1 MVLKNEFTCTVTG
14 KAHKGKD
21 DLTCKCDNVVYL
33 ISCRKCKQQYVCSAF
48 ESNFKPRLGVHK
60 IDINTNKVRCGV
72 AKHFLISCTG
82 INKLENVKVQL
93 VEEVK

>member
-1 MVLKNEFTCTVTG
+1 MVLKNEFTCTATG

-21 DLTCKCDNVVYL
+21 DLTCKCGNVVYL

-48 ESNFKPRLGVHK
+48 ESNFKPRFGVHN
-60 IDINTNKVRCGV
+60 IDINTDKVRCGV

-82 INKLENVKVQL
+82 INKLENVEVQL